1 IATPCWT
8 CHDFAEDVKKI
19 GPSLL
24 GVFGRRAGWAP
35 NYKPSQALLG
45 ASRSG
50 SDESPEGKGK
60 I

>member
-1 IATPCWT
+1 
-8 CHDFAEDVKKI
+8 VKKI